1 MSNSKQIADTD
12 VEWATQSDVNTLTT
26 GGDRRSR
33 SALARFV
40 HQRSARCDGPFVVVP
55 GAEPYWP
62 SAAGGTIFIEEV
74 GDLSG
79 DMQQKLMRLVERDQI
94 DRRDLRIIGAT
105 GQNIL
110 ERVESRA
117 FDASLFYRL
126 NVIHIVIP

>member
-1 MSNSKQIADTD
+1 MLPRGVSPIDSLIARTPDMREASH
-12 VEWATQSDVNTLTT
+12 VGSVAAP
-26 GGDRRSR
+26 R
-33 SALARFV
+33 
-40 HQRSARCDGPFVVVP
+40 P
-55 GAEPYWP
+55 GAWRR
-62 SAAGGTIFIEEV
+62 AGRALRASDWWYFSLLPLVSLV

-79 DMQQKLMRLVERDQI
+79 DMHQKLMRLVERDQI

-117 FDASLFYRL
+117 FDVSLFYRL